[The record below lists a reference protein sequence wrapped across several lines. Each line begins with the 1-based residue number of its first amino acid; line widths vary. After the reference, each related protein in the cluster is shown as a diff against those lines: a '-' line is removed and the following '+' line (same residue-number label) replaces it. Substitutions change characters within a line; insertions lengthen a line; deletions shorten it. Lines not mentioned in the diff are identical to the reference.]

1 MFSWGKTENKH
12 ANLCPVNLS
21 SLPLLFA
28 FFPSVLL
35 LSLVLRLSAEKSPA
49 NGRVDAGPWLGAGL

>member
-35 LSLVLRLSAEKSPA
+35 LSLVLQLSAKSPA